1 MFSYGQQIYW
11 FNKHNKAE
19 QHGQRGVR
27 GKMLTLPRQGDNVLK
42 LCFKKPNVI
51 PANFLK
57 FSSNLLIDKFP
68 ENSYQYLKTAIGVSH
83 A

>member
-1 MFSYGQQIYW
+1 M
-11 FNKHNKAE
+11 
-19 QHGQRGVR
+19 
-27 GKMLTLPRQGDNVLK
+27 
-42 LCFKKPNVI
+42 